1 MEGTLIA
8 CEHDVDAFQR
18 GYETQAA
25 AWTRGECAL
34 CMLRLLDAM
43 LRKYSCYPAATD
55 ILRKEEFLQ
64 ISRAIRTFASLV
76 AAGESDRDLIQE
88 QVVSFHP
95 ADALDLDLATAIE
108 RAISI
113 LTQAIRIAVARARIK
128 LRNKLSSLESNES
141 QKVDDLAAQLD
152 DAGRKA
158 SDDLLKQYAI
168 YLRDIIP
175 VNPCS
180 LFQFVIGI
188 GAAQ

>member
-1 MEGTLIA
+1 MGGTLTD

-18 GYETQAA
+18 GYETPTA

-76 AAGESDRDLIQE
+76 AAGEFDSDPIQE

-95 ADALDLDLATAIE
+95 ADTPDLDMATALE

-113 LTQAIRIAVARARIK
+113 LTQEERIAVARARIK
-128 LRNKLSSLESNES
+128 LRNELPSLDSNES
-141 QKVDDLAAQLD
+141 QKVDDLATQLD
-152 DAGRKA
+152 NAGRK
-158 SDDLLKQYAI
+158 SSNELLKQYAVS
-168 YLRDIIP
+168 LRELMP
-175 VNPCS
+175 VNPCY
-180 LFQFVIGI
+180 LFQFVIGV
-188 GAAQ
+188 GVTR